1 MDTQVSLL
9 PDPIHGY
16 THLHFVLMAVF
27 MKQSSGMNLKLQL
40 LS

>member
-16 THLHFVLMAVF
+16 PHLHCVLMVVF
-27 MKQSSGMNLKLQL
+27 MKRSSGMNLKLKL
-40 LS
+40 VL